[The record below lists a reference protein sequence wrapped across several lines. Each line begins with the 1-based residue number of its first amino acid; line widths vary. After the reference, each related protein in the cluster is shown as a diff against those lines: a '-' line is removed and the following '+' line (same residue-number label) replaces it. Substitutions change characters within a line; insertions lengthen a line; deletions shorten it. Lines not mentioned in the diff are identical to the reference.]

1 MFLVPHQD
9 HHVFAFVIVGLLAA
23 VLLLGIM
30 TVVRVWRPAREYGT
44 DLSSARRQPPA
55 VDQAFAELRVRLA
68 RGEFIEEE

>member
-9 HHVFAFVIVGLLAA
+9 HPVFAFVIVVLLAA
-23 VLLLGIM
+23 VLMLGIM
-30 TVVRVWRPAREYGT
+30 T
-44 DLSSARRQPPA
+44 